1 MQQWNQVMQAMIPLA
16 AAVDALPTA
25 ALRQY
30 LGTVITAAPYLPKFT
45 PLNPLENLKLSKT
58 FQNILNQAMCVY
70 VILCLFLH
78 K

>member
-1 MQQWNQVMQAMIPLA
+1 MQAMIPLA

-45 PLNPLENLKLSKT
+45 ALNPLENLKLSKT
-58 FQNILNQAMCVY
+58 FQNILNQVMCVY

>member
-45 PLNPLENLKLSKT
+45 ALNPLENLKLSKT
-58 FQNILNQAMCVY
+58 FQNILNQVMCVY